1 YYEKHDAVSVL
12 DYLRSRSDL
21 SGSPIAFFGT
31 SMGAAVA
38 IQAAA
43 IDPRIRAVIAENSF
57 ATLRSIFDDYQ
68 KRMIKLPF
76 HYLRNL
82 VIKRSELTARF
93 RANDVS
99 PIEAV
104 RNISIPILII
114 AGERDQLIN
123 ADYSRRLYAAAV
135 EPKEFYPIPGASH
148 SDTWIVG
155 GRAYEETILG
165 FLRRSLE

>member
-1 YYEKHDAVSVL
+1 
-12 DYLRSRSDL
+12 
-21 SGSPIAFFGT
+21 
-31 SMGAAVA
+31 MGAAVA

-57 ATLRSIFDDYQ
+57 TTLRSIFDDYQ

-82 VIKRSELTARF
+82 VIKRSELMARF

-99 PIEAV
+99 PIEALA
-104 RNISIPILII
+104 NISIPILVI
-114 AGERDQLIN
+114 AGERDRLIN
-123 ADYSRRLYAAAV
+123 ADYSRRLFTAAG

-148 SDTWIVG
+148 SDTWVVAVK
-155 GRAYEETILG
+155 AYEETILG
-165 FLRRSLE
+165 FLRRSLQ